1 MLFSTILVIAV
12 SSVTVSSSFYDNPE
26 QDPIL
31 PPGPDSANELHRKWD
46 FEVLCRALYFRSL
59 PLPTDR

>member
-1 MLFSTILVIAV
+1 MLHFILSVIAV

-31 PPGPDSANELHRKWD
+31 PPGLDSADELHRKWD
-46 FEVLCRALYFRSL
+46 FEVLRLALYLANLSR
-59 PLPTDR
+59 PTNR